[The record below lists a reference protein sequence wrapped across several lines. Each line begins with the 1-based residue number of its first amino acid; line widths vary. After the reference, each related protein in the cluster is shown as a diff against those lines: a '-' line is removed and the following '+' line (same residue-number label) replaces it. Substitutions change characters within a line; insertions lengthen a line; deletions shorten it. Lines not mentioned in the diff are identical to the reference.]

1 MRKQKRSKKATRK
14 LETRIFCGLFIF
26 AVIAYM
32 CFVTFFIDPKW
43 DARMEKELIPVEQI
57 IDEGNQKDEGYRQ
70 EREKEQREGEKLK
83 CPDNYGEILGGET
96 NE

>member
-1 MRKQKRSKKATRK
+1 MRKQKRSKNNKYKRNLKIT
-14 LETRIFCGLFIF
+14 FVLFMVM
-26 AVIAYM
+26 VIGYM
-32 CFVTFFIDPKW
+32 LFVTLYIDPKW
-43 DARMEKELIPVEQI
+43 DQRMERELVPIEQV